1 VYLWRNQIPLVFNNP
16 NIGKAGAI
24 EYPTAVNILLGGPR
38 QQVTPTNSVNLV
50 ETFAL
55 YVVSLIMLWIVI
67 LLPWIL
73 LQIFLDYAHNFSP
86 GDSAVMKTLVNMVG
100 NRQVPPPAPVGS
112 TPPGPAGSGAM
123 INLPFAN
130 KFK

>member
-1 VYLWRNQIPLVFNNP
+1 M
-16 NIGKAGAI
+16 AI

-38 QQVTPTNSVNLV
+38 QVVSPDNSVNLV

-73 LQIFLDYAHNFSP
+73 LQIFLDYAQNFAP
-86 GDSAVMKTLVNMVG
+86 GDTAVMKTLVNMASSRGGGPSPKPSVG
-100 NRQVPPPAPVGS
+100 GYAISSPC
-112 TPPGPAGSGAM
+112 
-123 INLPFAN
+123 
-130 KFK
+130 